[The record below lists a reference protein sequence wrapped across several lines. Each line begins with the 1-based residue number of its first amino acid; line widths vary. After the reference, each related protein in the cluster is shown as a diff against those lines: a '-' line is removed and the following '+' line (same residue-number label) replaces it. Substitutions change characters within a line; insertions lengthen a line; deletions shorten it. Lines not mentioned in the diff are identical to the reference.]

1 MKQLFTLKKFGKA
14 SVIALAC
21 FGLTACYQTIPSDM
35 SMAELSQPAFKNNHP
50 IIVKQGQQQVNLVVP
65 AQAGGLS
72 SVQTAVAAQ
81 FILDYIDKGEGLF
94 QIWQPNGNS
103 NTKAVAAAHKKVR
116 QILYDAAI
124 PANAISYHKYDAFG
138 DDKAWLGLKFKRYY
152 ASVAKC
158 GAGNQNLGTNYLNK
172 NYQTFG
178 CAYQNNLAAMIS
190 NPKDLISPS
199 ALSAAS
205 AERRQI
211 IWSKYIAGVATGAA
225 KSSDE
230 SATIS
235 EVAQ

>member
-1 MKQLFTLKKFGKA
+1 MTQFNKIRTIGKVA
-14 SVIALAC
+14 LIALTG

-35 SMAELSQPAFKNNHP
+35 TVADLSQPAFKSNHP
-50 IIVKQGQQQVNLVVP
+50 ITVTQGHQSVNLVVP
-65 AQAGGLS
+65 VQAGGLT

-94 QIWQPNGNS
+94 QIWQPNGNVNIS
-103 NTKAVAAAHKKVR
+103 AVKAAHQKVR
-116 QILYDAAI
+116 QILYDASI

-158 GAGNQNLGTNYLNK
+158 GAGNQNLGSNYFNK
-172 NYQTFG
+172 NYKTFG

-190 NPKDLISPS
+190 NPKDLLSPS
-199 ALSAAS
+199 AISAAS

-211 IWSKYIAGVATGAA
+211 IWSKYIEGVPTGATR
-225 KSSDE
+225 SGDE
-230 SATIS
+230 TVGIS
-235 EVAQ
+235 EVGK